1 MLYKREGIPQL
12 NFDFTFRQLYCFVT
26 LQLNIGLIVY
36 SKLVFGTFVQ
46 NTYFLKRLN
55 KIKVSKKYD

>member
-1 MLYKREGIPQL
+1 MLYKREGLPQL
-12 NFDFTFRQLYCFVT
+12 TFDFTFRQLYCFVT

-46 NTYFLKRLN
+46 NAYFLKRLN
-55 KIKVSKKYD
+55 KINILNKYD